1 MIRTAILLVVT
12 LFAACGY
19 TYFQAPALSDAQ
31 WALLTDLFWIW
42 GGFTAYTIIAGEL
55 TGNCSQV
62 DRLWSIVPI
71 VYTGYAAYFTGWDT
85 RATLMAGLVALW
97 GARLTFNFARRGGY
111 HWLPWKGEED
121 YRWEVLRQQP
131 PLNQPF
137 VWKLFNIFFICI
149 YQMALIAL
157 FTLPIVYAW
166 RPDAAAVGTW
176 DYVLAI
182 GIVVLVIWEWLA
194 DQQQWDYQQEKH
206 RRKASNE
213 DLGPYYGKGFTHT
226 GLWRW
231 SRHPNYFAEQSIW
244 VVFYGFSI
252 TSTGEWL
259 NASILGAIL
268 LIFLFQ
274 GSAQFSEGLTAAK
287 YPEYQDYQA
296 KTPRFLPMGG
306 FKK

>member
-12 LFAACGY
+12 LFAACAY
-19 TYFQAPALSDAQ
+19 TYFQAPALTEAQ

-42 GGFTAYTIIAGEL
+42 AGFTAYTIVAGEL

-71 VYTGYAAYFTGWDT
+71 VYTGYAAYFTEWDA
-85 RATLMAGLVALW
+85 RATLMAALVAIW
-97 GARLTFNFARRGGY
+97 GSRLTFNFARRGGY

-121 YRWEVLRQQP
+121 YRWEVLRQQA
-131 PLNQPF
+131 PLNNAL

-166 RPDAAAVGTW
+166 RPEASALGWADGGLAVIM
-176 DYVLAI
+176 LALI
-182 GIVVLVIWEWLA
+182 AWETLA
-194 DQQQWDYQQEKH
+194 DQQQWNYQKEKH
-206 RRKASNE
+206 RRKNAGE
-213 DLGPYYGKGFTHT
+213 TLGDYYGKGFTHT
-226 GLWRW
+226 GLWSL

-244 VVFYGFSI
+244 VVFYGFSVVA
-252 TSTGEWL
+252 TGEWL
-259 NASILGAIL
+259 NASVLGAIL

-274 GSAQFSEGLTAAK
+274 GSAQFSEGLTAQK
-287 YPEYQDYQA
+287 YPEYEDYKSQ
-296 KTPRFLPMGG
+296 TPRFLPLGR

>member
-12 LFAACGY
+12 LFAACAY
-19 TYFQAPALSDAQ
+19 TYFQAPALTEAQ

-42 GGFTAYTIIAGEL
+42 AGFTAYTIVAGEL

-71 VYTGYAAYFTGWDT
+71 VYTGYAAYFTEWDA
-85 RATLMAGLVALW
+85 RATLMAALVAIW
-97 GARLTFNFARRGGY
+97 GSRLTFNFARRGGY

-121 YRWEVLRQQP
+121 YRWEVLRQQA
-131 PLNQPF
+131 PLNNAL

-166 RPDAAAVGTW
+166 RPEASALGWADGGLAVLM
-176 DYVLAI
+176 LALI
-182 GIVVLVIWEWLA
+182 AWETLA
-194 DQQQWDYQQEKH
+194 DQQQWNYQKEKH
-206 RRKASNE
+206 RRKNAGE
-213 DLGPYYGKGFTHT
+213 TLGDYYGKGFTHT
-226 GLWRW
+226 GLWSL

-244 VVFYGFSI
+244 VVFYGFSVVA
-252 TSTGEWL
+252 TGEWL
-259 NASILGAIL
+259 NASVLGAIL

-274 GSAQFSEGLTAAK
+274 GSAQFSEGLTAQK
-287 YPEYQDYQA
+287 YPEYEDYKSQ
-296 KTPRFLPMGG
+296 TPRFLPLGR

>member
-12 LFAACGY
+12 LFAACAY
-19 TYFQAPALSDAQ
+19 TYFQAPALTDAQ
-31 WALLTDLFWIW
+31 WSILTDVFWIW
-42 GGFTAYTIIAGEL
+42 AGFTAYTIVAGEL

-71 VYTGYAAYFTGWDT
+71 VYTGYAAYAAGWDA
-85 RATLMAGLVALW
+85 RATLMAAMVAIW

-121 YRWEVLRQQP
+121 YRWEVLRQQA
-131 PLNQPF
+131 PLNMAV

-166 RPDAAAVGTW
+166 RPEASALGWADGGLAVLM
-176 DYVLAI
+176 LAL
-182 GIVVLVIWEWLA
+182 VVWETMA
-194 DQQQWDYQQEKH
+194 DQQQWDYQKEKH
-206 RRKASNE
+206 RRKNAGE
-213 DLGPYYGKGFTHT
+213 DLGDFYGKGFTHT
-226 GLWRW
+226 GLWSL

-244 VVFYGFSI
+244 VVFYGFSVVA
-252 TSTGEWL
+252 TGEWL
-259 NASILGAIL
+259 NASVLGAIL

-274 GSAQFSEGLTAAK
+274 GSAQFSEGLTAQK
-287 YPEYQDYQA
+287 YPDYTDYQS
-296 KTPRFLPMGG
+296 KTPRFLPLGRY
-306 FKK
+306 KK

>member
-12 LFAACGY
+12 LFAACAY

-42 GGFTAYTIIAGEL
+42 AGFTAYTIIAGEL

-121 YRWEVLRQQP
+121 YRWEVLRQQA
-131 PLNQPF
+131 PLNKPL
-137 VWKLFNIFFICI
+137 VWKAFNVFFICL
-149 YQMALIAL
+149 YQMALILL
-157 FTLPIVYAW
+157 FTLPIAYAW
-166 RPDAAAVGTW
+166 REEANPVGWADAVLTLLFTALVVW
-176 DYVLAI
+176 EYV
-182 GIVVLVIWEWLA
+182 A
-194 DQQQWDYQQEKH
+194 DQQQWEYQKEKY
-206 RRKASNE
+206 RRKGTGE

-226 GLWRW
+226 GLWSL

-252 TSTGEWL
+252 VATGEWL

-274 GSAQFSEGLTAAK
+274 GSAQFSEGLTAQK
-287 YPEYQDYQA
+287 YPEYSDYQQQ
-296 KTPRFLPMGG
+296 TPKFLPFGG